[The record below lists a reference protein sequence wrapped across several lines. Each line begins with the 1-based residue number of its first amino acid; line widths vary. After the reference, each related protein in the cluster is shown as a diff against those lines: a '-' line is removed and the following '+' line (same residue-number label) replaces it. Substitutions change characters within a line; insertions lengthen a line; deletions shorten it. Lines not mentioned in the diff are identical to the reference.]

1 MYNQL
6 FRRRPT
12 ENELYIIL
20 KCYGISNLD
29 SNENITYLS
38 LQINNTINK
47 LYENLDILIDVYLP
61 CKYKFI
67 SELTIKRCITI
78 LRQITRLYNYKVVK
92 YSFNKASIYK
102 IESNSKKNIL
112 IKKNVELKFN

>member
-1 MYNQL
+1 MFNQL
-6 FRRRPT
+6 FTRKL
-12 ENELYIIL
+12 NDDELKIIL
-20 KCYGISNLD
+20 NCYNINNLETNN
-29 SNENITYLS
+29 SITYLS
-38 LQINNTINK
+38 LKINNTINK

-78 LRQITRLYNYKVVK
+78 LRQITRLYDYKVVK

-102 IESNSKKNIL
+102 IESNNNKNIN
-112 IKKNVELKFN
+112 IKKNVELRFN